1 MVASSRRLLQPSCCA
16 ACVLTQYRTC
26 SGLNAIKAHLASSEA
41 DEDSYSS
48 SQSAPRAREYRTGP
62 RSRPTRMVRMV
73 SRRARLCSGWFWAGL
88 WESGDTRRV
97 LAKKAGASGVAHDTR
112 AW

>member
-1 MVASSRRLLQPSCCA
+1 MEVIPIPKPQDVGGALCLRPLGPMVASSRRLLQPSCCA

-48 SQSAPRAREYRTGP
+48 SQSARRAREYG
-62 RSRPTRMVRMV
+62 SEE
-73 SRRARLCSGWFWAGL
+73 SSDSGW
-88 WESGDTRRV
+88 
-97 LAKKAGASGVAHDTR
+97 
-112 AW
+112 